1 MRSAFSLV
9 ESLVALTIL
18 AVALLSMALLP
29 VATTTLLAASAQRE
43 RASPLA
49 LSLLEKAEG
58 VEPDSLR
65 SVSFDFPEGFTGSLS
80 VEEESFSVALTAV
93 VSWRNPTGG
102 ERSVNYRRQV
112 SRHGTSP

>member
-29 VATTTLLAASAQRE
+29 VATTKLLAVSAQRE
-43 RASPLA
+43 RASALA
-49 LSLLEKAEG
+49 L
-58 VEPDSLR
+58 SLR

-93 VSWRNPTGG
+93 VSWRDSTGG
-102 ERSVNYRRQV
+102 ERSVTYRRQV